1 LEGTNNGMFMIAS
14 EYQQLNG
21 YIENNSS
28 ETWKLDV
35 SKRIKCLVWQ
45 IENDKLPTKEY
56 CSKWRNQTLRYDLC
70 NGISKTVL
78 HVLRDCQAAIFV
90 WRHLILVVVWNA
102 FFEGGMMQWINFN
115 LMQQWNSKQDWP
127 KTWATTC

>member
-78 HVLRDCQAAIFV
+78 HVLRRLSSGDLCLETFDPDCCLECFL
-90 WRHLILVVVWNA
+90 WRRYDGV
-102 FFEGGMMQWINFN
+102 
-115 LMQQWNSKQDWP
+115 D
-127 KTWATTC
+127 